1 MNECYAFKP
10 SLFPTS
16 QFEIQYMNAIGSSPD
31 ALRFTS
37 GAEEFLAFSSVHWD
51 WIWNACIPMNRLF
64 QPIISFPHML
74 LHFYLWLVS
83 EKSTLIIFMYKI

>member
-37 GAEEFLAFSSVHWD
+37 GAEEFLAFGLVHWD

-64 QPIISFPHML
+64 QPIISFHHML

-83 EKSTLIIFMYKI
+83 EKSTLIIFMNKI